1 MHGVVNGA
9 YFCQQQ
15 RTQELSDRLYE
26 RNTTTAP
33 IKMQYSIRPVPTKYV
48 TMPIVDCRRPSNV
61 PCQHKPIYNT
71 QTMFTPS
78 NTLPFSGYQA
88 KIDTETKLRDTI
100 FPLQACPQ
108 AKFIP
113 STNSDLYNNQYLAA
127 GRREV
132 MTNPLLFKEPQF
144 AAFNPNLCGT
154 GYKLFN
160 NFTRQ
165 QVRALP
171 YPYFSPAGL
180 HPEHQSPVRRKVTLP
195 QPTDPSEPERTTA
208 MD

>member
-1 MHGVVNGA
+1 MHGVANGA

-15 RTQELSDRLYE
+15 RTQELSDRLYQ

-48 TMPIVDCRRPSNV
+48 NMPIVDCRRPTNV
-61 PCQHKPIYNT
+61 PCQQKPIYNT
-71 QTMFTPS
+71 HQMFTPS

-88 KIDTETKLRDTI
+88 NIDTETKLHNTI

-108 AKFIP
+108 ATFIP
-113 STNSDLYNNQYLAA
+113 GTQSDLYQNQHLVA
-127 GRREV
+127 GRQET
-132 MTNPLLFKEPQF
+132 MTNRLLFKEPKF
-144 AAFNPNLCGT
+144 APFNPNLCGT

-171 YPYFSPAGL
+171 YPYFASNHERSNYKSPSKRNNKS
-180 HPEHQSPVRRKVTLP
+180 PEHAK
-195 QPTDPSEPERTTA
+195 PTV
-208 MD
+208 